1 MTDSGVV
8 TADTGPQPSLSS
20 FRCKHSFDL
29 FENIRV
35 GKAEEEGHRHSL
47 GGGCYRRHYLVRNIQ
62 I

>member
-47 GGGCYRRHYLVRNIQ
+47 GGGGQ
-62 I
+62 